1 MRQGLQFPLFG
12 GMLLFIGVAAGTMIL
27 PEVRWLNQPPMNPGV
42 VSLRPAGTSAEA
54 VVASPAP
61 ANSSAAAQL
70 FDQPFFF
77 NEPESFL
84 DGESPFMLVKAA
96 SSDDRTAIQKRILQV
111 FPDADAA
118 TVDAWAE
125 TFQGMSAIEI
135 SDILEQKKLLSGS
148 LDSIFTPGLQA
159 PKSSVRQEA
168 EKSDRDEERAATRQN
183 LRHAW
188 TVGYRRRLVL
198 PGAGEDVSPEAVT
211 VGLDFIDFSP
221 GRRVKSPQP
230 LHVAFADH
238 ALQMFLLQDGSL
250 TRRGDFSIQPNGRLG
265 LAAAGGI
272 RELSNS
278 PVVTDRTRSVRVLE
292 NGEFQQAGEQDSWV
306 TVGRLPVAEVLRPE
320 LLITRDGV
328 HFEAT
333 APHAWRELS
342 AGEIRLLSGTLELSN
357 VDPAEELQ
365 RLDALD
371 R

>member
-1 MRQGLQFPLFG
+1 MRQGFQFPLFG
-12 GMLLFIGVAAGTMIL
+12 GLLLFIGVAAGTMIL
-27 PEVRWLNQPPMNPGV
+27 PEVRWLNPPPMN
-42 VSLRPAGTSAEA
+42 AEMVA
-54 VVASPAP
+54 LPPSETLSDATVASPAP
-61 ANSSAAAQL
+61 APVFAATPTQ
-70 FDQPFFF
+70 QG
-77 NEPESFL
+77 EPGTAGT
-84 DGESPFMLVKAA
+84 DGSPFVLVMAT
-96 SSDDRTAIQKRILQV
+96 SGDDRTAIQKLILQV

-125 TFQGMSAIEI
+125 TFQGMSAAEI

-148 LDSIFTPGLQA
+148 LDSIFTPQLQA
-159 PKSSVRQEA
+159 PTKSPFGQGLALSGREQER
-168 EKSDRDEERAATRQN
+168 SATQQN

-198 PGAGEDVSPEAVT
+198 PGADEDVSRGGVAD
-211 VGLDFIDFSP
+211 GLDFIDFSS
-221 GRRVKSPQP
+221 GRHVKSPQP

-250 TRRGDFSIQPNGRLG
+250 TRRGDFSIQPDGKLG
-265 LAAAGGI
+265 LTRTGGV
-272 RELSNS
+272 RELRNS
-278 PVVTDRTRSVRVLE
+278 PVVTDRTRVLRVLK
-292 NGEFQQAGEQDSWV
+292 NGEVQQAGDQDSWV
-306 TVGRLPVAEVLRPE
+306 TMGRLPVAEVLRPE

-342 AGEIRLLSGTLELSN
+342 ADEIRLLPGTLELSN

>member
-12 GMLLFIGVAAGTMIL
+12 GLLLFIGVAAGTMIL
-27 PEVRWLNQPPMNPGV
+27 PEVRWLNQPPM
-42 VSLRPAGTSAEA
+42 SAETVA
-54 VVASPAP
+54 LPPAETRAEATVASPDTA
-61 ANSSAAAQL
+61 
-70 FDQPFFF
+70 PFFAATPTQQG
-77 NEPESFL
+77 EPATAGT
-84 DGESPFMLVKAA
+84 DESPFVLVAA
-96 SSDDRTAIQKRILQV
+96 TSGEDRTAIQKLIRRV

-125 TFQGMSAIEI
+125 TFQGMSATEI

-148 LDSIFTPGLQA
+148 LDSIFTPELQP
-159 PKSSVRQEA
+159 PKSPVGRGLANSN
-168 EKSDRDEERAATRQN
+168 RDEERTATRQN

-198 PGAGEDVSPEAVT
+198 PGPGEDGSAGSVAA
-211 VGLDFIDFSP
+211 GLDFIDFSS

-250 TRRGDFSIQPNGRLG
+250 TRRGDFSIQPDGKLG
-265 LAAAGGI
+265 LNTAGGV
-272 RELSNS
+272 RELRNS
-278 PVVTDRTRSVRVLE
+278 LVVTDRTRVLRVLE
-292 NGEFQQAGEQDSWV
+292 NGEVQQAGEQDGWM
-306 TVGRLPVAEVLRPE
+306 TIGHLPVAEVLRPE
-320 LLITRDGV
+320 LLTTSDGV
-328 HFEAT
+328 HFEAI

-342 AGEIRLLSGTLELSN
+342 AGEIRLVPGTLELSN